1 MLSQLISEMNSF
13 ADDERAQHLQRYF
26 KTGKGEYGEGDVFLG
41 LRMGEVRG
49 LVKKYKGLSLVKIQE
64 LLNSEIHE
72 QRMVGVLILV
82 EKFKKA
88 GEEERG
94 NIFNFY
100 LKNAKRINNW
110 DLVDLSAPKIVGKF
124 LLDKKRNILHPLAD
138 SKNLWERRISILGT
152 FAFIDEEDFVDTL
165 RIAEILLDYDED
177 LIHKAVGWA
186 LREVG
191 KKNEEV
197 LEDFLKTH
205 YEKIPRTTLRYAIEK
220 FEEEKRKNFLAGN
233 FDY

>member
-1 MLSQLISEMNSF
+1 MLSRLISEMNLL
-13 ADDERAQHLQRYF
+13 ADAERAKNLQRYF
-26 KTGKGEYGEGDVFLG
+26 KTGEGDYGEGDVFIG
-41 LRMGEVRG
+41 LTMGEVRG
-49 LVKKYKGLSLVKIQE
+49 LVKKYSGLSLVKIQE
-64 LLNSEIHE
+64 LLNSGIHE

-82 EKFKKA
+82 EKFKKS

-124 LLDKKRNILHPLAD
+124 LLDKKRNVLYPLAD

-152 FAFIDEEDFVDTL
+152 FAFIDDEDFVDTL
-165 RIAEILLDYDED
+165 RIAEILLGDDED

-191 KKNEEV
+191 KKNEEI

-220 FEEEKRKNFLAGN
+220 FEEKKRKNFLRGE
-233 FDY
+233 FD